1 MEKTEALKVFLIK
14 ELKNLEAETI
24 IENSF
29 ADEIF
34 RYREQETFK
43 DFSNKLS
50 FIKNT
55 EYRKGKLDAFK
66 KIFDFLEKDLE
77 N

>member
-1 MEKTEALKVFLIK
+1 MDKTEALKVFLFR

-29 ADEIF
+29 VDEIF
-34 RYREQETFK
+34 KFREQETFK

-50 FIKNT
+50 FIKKT
-55 EYRKGKLDAFK
+55 EFRMGKLEAFK
-66 KIFDFLEKDLE
+66 KIIDFLEKDLE